1 MDFYQEQHSYT
12 LARNVNTNSDDSDE
26 DTSWVMM
33 NREGEVVKLPGEKIY
48 YKVRSRIGLDVSTP
62 RSLPNATPFSLKSDS
77 GIVYVTNNRIIY
89 IAAHPTETFKSFSA
103 PILDFEDTRVASSF
117 FGPWSWNATVKPTLG
132 GGIPPDVPRLE
143 LKLTFKEGGHD
154 AFQNKFEVMKERLS
168 YAQALQR
175 ETGQVIPVGED
186 LPRYEAAASGSSG
199 PSTRSSPAPV
209 AESSRTASDAKEI
222 EALAQFSQSREQQT
236 SASAG
241 SGIDETMPRNASPVQ
256 TSFITPD
263 EPPPDYEEAQ
273 AQAVGMRLEE
283 SARETN
289 DNQ

>member
-12 LARNVNTNSDDSDE
+12 LARTANINSDDSDE

-33 NREGEVVKLPGEKIY
+33 SRDGEVVKLPGEKIY

-89 IAAHPTETFKSFSA
+89 IAARPTETFKSFSA

-117 FGPWSWNATVKPTLG
+117 FGPWSWNATVKPTIG
-132 GGIPPDVPRLE
+132 GGVPPDVPRLE

-154 AFQNKFEVMKERLS
+154 AFQSKFEVMKERLS
-168 YAQALQR
+168 YARTLQR
-175 ETGQVIPVGED
+175 ETGQIIPVGED
-186 LPRYEAAASGSSG
+186 LPRYEAAATGSSG
-199 PSTRSSPAPV
+199 PPTRSSPVPV
-209 AESSRTASDAKEI
+209 AESSRAAHDAKEA
-222 EALAQFSQSREQQT
+222 EALAQFAHSHEQQT
-236 SASAG
+236 TTLAE
-241 SGIDETMPRNASPVQ
+241 SGIDETIPRSALAAQ
-256 TSFITPD
+256 TSSATPD

-273 AQAVGMRLEE
+273 AQAVGMHLEE
-283 SARETN
+283 IARETA
-289 DNQ
+289 DHE

>member
-1 MDFYQEQHSYT
+1 MQ
-12 LARNVNTNSDDSDE
+12 
-26 DTSWVMM
+26 
-33 NREGEVVKLPGEKIY
+33 
-48 YKVRSRIGLDVSTP
+48 
-62 RSLPNATPFSLKSDS
+62 
-77 GIVYVTNNRIIY
+77 IIY